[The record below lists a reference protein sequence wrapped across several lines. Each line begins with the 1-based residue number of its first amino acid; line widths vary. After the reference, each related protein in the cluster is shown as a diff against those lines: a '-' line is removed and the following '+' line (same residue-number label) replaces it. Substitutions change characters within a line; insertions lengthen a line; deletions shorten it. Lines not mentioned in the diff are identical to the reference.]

1 MKVATLLV
9 SLLTLATGVEAVPKP
24 LCKDIPS
31 TIPFQGFCD
40 EGDKCEPEQTWGN
53 CPNNLDAAARLGCS
67 SKGVCRFF
75 CDVTPCDD
83 ADDVCVQEGNLKLC
97 VPVPSPVPSPV
108 PTPVP
113 TPGPSCEDLADDTK
127 KGKKR
132 CKLAKKCNKLGP
144 KCTVWA
150 LSKCNKPKLAIKC
163 MKGCR
168 KDFCKKFNKK
178 TFTCKKKGKN
188 VCPKTCC
195 NLSIHWGA

>member
-1 MKVATLLV
+1 MKVAMLFV
-9 SLLTLATGVEAVPKP
+9 SLLTLATGVKVAPW
-24 LCKDIPS
+24 CKDKP
-31 TIPFQGFCD
+31 GKCV
-40 EGDKCEPEQTWGN
+40 EGDKCEPEEVGN
-53 CPNNLDAAARLGCS
+53 CPSFNDFDHLGCS
-67 SKGVCRFF
+67 SKGFCRFF

-83 ADDVCVQEGNLKLC
+83 ASDVCVQEGNLKLC
-97 VPVPSPVPSPV
+97 LPVPSPVPSPV

-144 KCTVWA
+144 KCNVLWA

-163 MKGCR
+163 MKGCQ
-168 KDFCKKFNKK
+168 KDFCKKYNKK

-195 NLSIHWGA
+195 NLSIHWGAS